1 MAKAKLDLNALEQ
14 AASGASN
21 VSRENVESVAAQIQS
36 EKRRRQKLK
45 TIKVQVM
52 FSDDEIAMIERAKDI
67 VNISA
72 TSVFC
77 RKYALDAAR
86 KALKE
91 E

>member
-21 VSRENVESVAAQIQS
+21 VSRENVESAAAQIQS